1 MESTLDRV
9 KKVLVEQLDVDAAA
23 IEPEASI
30 VDDLGADSLDIVEI
44 IMGLE
49 DQFDVEIP
57 DEDAEKITTV
67 QQIIDYVENKGN
79 ATPSAPTS
87 VAAETKG
94 NEKDLTAPKSSPTE
108 Q

>member
-1 MESTLDRV
+1 MDTLERV
-9 KKVLVEQLDVDAAA
+9 KKVLVEQLDVDASS
-23 IEPEASI
+23 ITPEASI

-67 QQIIDYVENKGN
+67 QEIINYVQQKG
-79 ATPSAPTS
+79 AADHAP
-87 VAAETKG
+87 AEHADHEHHQG
-94 NEKDLTAPKSSPTE
+94 DH
-108 Q
+108 